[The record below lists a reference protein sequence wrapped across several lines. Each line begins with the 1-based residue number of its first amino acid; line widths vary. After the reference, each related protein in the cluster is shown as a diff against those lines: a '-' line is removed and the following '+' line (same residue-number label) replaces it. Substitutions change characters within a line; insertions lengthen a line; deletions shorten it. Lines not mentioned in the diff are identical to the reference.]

1 MKLPPPGILSIRA
14 VNQYRR
20 REIFSYL
27 GLRYYLENSAA
38 RSDKWAID
46 VASSLVMNRS
56 VSQLYRVRHF
66 KEFNVSGEVDHRSLF
81 VPVPSEAL
89 AEAVLLAECSRH
101 PEVFQNPSCVFSY
114 AFEEAGKTTGIF
126 SHYMHGLRKRH
137 NKIATACESSSDGLV
152 QYTDIKEFYTSIP
165 LDYAHNIWLQ
175 WASNA
180 EFDTKYRELGEAL
193 IDSQATA
200 GYNVKKTLLIG
211 PMFSHLIANLA
222 LRNLDMMMLNELPAQ
237 CVRYV
242 DDITI
247 VGDSHAVS
255 ESLKRIENY
264 LASELGLKLHDSSS
278 EKSIQVS
285 SEEWLKGRDDFSQ
298 KEGEFS
304 WMMFVS
310 DLKLFLI
317 LQPENRWL
325 LQDAFMSEGFRI
337 PMKDYSGAI
346 CEKSY
351 VERLSQLWRKR
362 WFRKNTQQVSIQS
375 LLGHAKVLRIKY
387 AKEISS
393 SLDKA
398 ADLRGYARKR
408 LVPKLRY
415 CAGRLVYLAKES
427 SLASIADSTESLK
440 ELSLLTGVMKT
451 VSTGNLDQLLHMGT
465 NAAQAAAQPLRAA
478 GKDCNLSKDK
488 LSKTE
493 EQALAVFLLNGVS
506 VSRKNNDEQSDVL
519 RFAKSGTDLDL
530 MKSKDPFIRNLAC
543 LHGIS
548 DYPRHTELL
557 ETAYDKDELIT
568 LDAVEQL
575 RQSNSM

>member
-27 GLRYYLENSAA
+27 GLRYYLENYAA
-38 RSDKWAID
+38 RSDKWATD
-46 VASSLVMNRS
+46 VASNLVMNRS

-66 KEFNVSGEVDHRSLF
+66 KKFNVSGEVDHRSLF
-81 VPVPSEAL
+81 IPGPSEAL
-89 AEAVLLAECSRH
+89 AEAALLAECAH
-101 PEVFQNPSCVFSY
+101 HHVFQNPSCVFSY
-114 AFEEAGKTTGIF
+114 AFEEAGESTGIF
-126 SHYMHGLRKRH
+126 SHYMPGLRKRH
-137 NKIATACESSSDGLV
+137 NKIASACESTTDGLV

-165 LDYAHNIWLQ
+165 LDYARNIWLQ
-175 WASNA
+175 SAGSA
-180 EFDTKYRELGEAL
+180 KLQTKYRELGEAL

-200 GYNVKKTLLIG
+200 SHNAKKTLLIG
-211 PMFSHLIANLA
+211 PMFSHLLANLV
-222 LRNLDMMMLNELPAQ
+222 LRNLDMMMLRELPAQ

-247 VGDSHAVS
+247 VGDSHSVS

-264 LASELGLKLHDSSS
+264 LVSELGLKLHDSSS

-285 SEEWLKGRDDFSQ
+285 SEEWLMGRDDFSQ
-298 KEGEFS
+298 EEGEFS
-304 WMMFVS
+304 WMKFIGNLKRFLVS
-310 DLKLFLI
+310 
-317 LQPENRWL
+317 QPENRWL
-325 LQDAFMSEGFRI
+325 LQDMLKSEGFRI
-337 PMKDYSGAI
+337 PIKDYSGAVR
-346 CEKSY
+346 EKSY
-351 VERLSQLWRKR
+351 MERLNQLWGKSWFPKR
-362 WFRKNTQQVSIQS
+362 AQQVSVQS
-375 LLGHAKVLRIKY
+375 LLRHAKALRIMY
-387 AKEISS
+387 TNEIGVT
-393 SLDKA
+393 LDKA
-398 ADLRGYARKR
+398 AGSKGYARKR

-415 CAGRLVYLAKES
+415 CAGRLVYLAGEN

-506 VSRKNNDEQSDVL
+506 VTRNINDEQSDVM
-519 RFAKSGTDLDL
+519 RFAKSGADLNL
-530 MKSKDPFIRNLAC
+530 MKSQEPFIRNLSC

-548 DYPRHTELL
+548 DGPRHTALL
-557 ETAYDKDELIT
+557 ETAYDEDELIT